1 MQELFNTN
9 INFITVEESSNEFIK
24 IKSEISKK
32 FEDLIEELEKNSNVI
47 LCLRGES
54 KNYDKFLSFDM
65 LKKFFIVG
73 QKVNAHIRTPKE
85 EKYKHI
91 DKLDRKEL
99 LIEINEII
107 REVNVQIK
115 NNPHKRKPLKGE
127 ISSEFVKNIAD
138 KDMAV
143 LNKIKIFFLA
153 YLHNS
158 YKNKLF
164 NSITPFLS
172 MAKGSMRFEIAKY
185 FALNKGGKNNG
196 YIFLYSL
203 CTKVNKNI
211 PEQYIITEKFI
222 KILKSLGIENLDDRY
237 SEIMLLNGMYPHY
250 LLGIIKIEARNVSEF
265 IMNPSLFNKLKNDEE
280 FDFENGLPINQKN
293 FMELAKEL
301 EYQTFFYT
309 NGENTFVS
317 DLFTKYVSKNEKI

>member
-9 INFITVEESSNEFIK
+9 TNFITVEESSNEFTE

-32 FEDLIEELEKNSNVI
+32 FEGLISELEENNDVI

-54 KNYDKFLSFDM
+54 KNYEKFLSFDM

-85 EKYKHI
+85 EYKHI
-91 DKLDRKEL
+91 DKLDRKIL
-99 LIEINEII
+99 LTEINQII

-127 ISSEFVKNIAD
+127 ISPEFVKNIAD
-138 KDMAV
+138 KDITV

-172 MAKGSMRFEIAKY
+172 MAKGSKKFEIAKY
-185 FALNKGGKNNG
+185 FALNKGKKENS
-196 YIFLYSL
+196 YVFLYSL

-211 PEQYIITEKFI
+211 PEQYIITEEFI
-222 KILKSLGIENLDDRY
+222 KVLKSLGIENLDDRY
-237 SEIMLLNGMYPHY
+237 SEVMLLNGMYPHY
-250 LLGIIKIEARNVSEF
+250 LLGIIKIEDKKISEF

-280 FDFENGLPINQKN
+280 FNFENGLPINQKN

-301 EYQTFFYT
+301 GYQTFFYT
-309 NGENTFVS
+309 NGGNTFVS
-317 DLFTKYVSKNEKI
+317 DLFTKYVSRNEKV